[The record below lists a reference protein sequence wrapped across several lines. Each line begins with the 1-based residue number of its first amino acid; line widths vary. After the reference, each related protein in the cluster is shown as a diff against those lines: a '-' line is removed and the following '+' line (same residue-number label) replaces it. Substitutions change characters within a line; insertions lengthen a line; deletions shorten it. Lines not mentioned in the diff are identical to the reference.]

1 MNIAVNSTANS
12 TLNSAVNSAVNSMVN
27 STVNSTG
34 NSTVNSVVNSTVN
47 RELAETDQSA
57 VVFCSLSDIRYSSD
71 VRYVLS
77 RVRYEMS
84 DIRNTI

>member
-1 MNIAVNSTANS
+1 MNIAVSSTVNS
-12 TLNSAVNSAVNSMVN
+12 TLNSAVNSMVNSMLNSMGNSAVNSL
-27 STVNSTG
+27 
-34 NSTVNSVVNSTVN
+34 VNSTVN